1 MLSNLYIEN
10 VAVIEKASIDFTQG
24 FNVLTGETG
33 AGKSIIIDSI
43 NAIIGNRILRDLIR
57 TGAETAFISAEF
69 TDLPPSAVEAL
80 KQEDIELDDGTLL
93 IQREIN
99 MNGKSKCR
107 INGRPFPVSILR
119 NIGTHLINIHGQ
131 HEGYALMS
139 PESHITYIDRLGQLE
154 NDVNNYRSVYKQY
167 QSLSSKLHKATMDE
181 TERERKMDLLRYQ
194 IDEIEAADLQAGE
207 YEELIEQKRI
217 LQNSEK
223 ISYVLEEAK
232 GYLNGSDE
240 TDGALQL
247 LDLLSSSL
255 NRIVS
260 LLPDT
265 EHIQERLQNASY
277 EIQDCY
283 EELSDLSN
291 TVYEDEDSLNDIE
304 SRLDLIHT
312 LSRKYGNTIP
322 EIIQYLEQSK
332 VELQYLEQYGEN
344 RQKLQNDCEE
354 AYKQSCKLA
363 QVLSE
368 KRKKVGLD
376 FALSVKRELTFL
388 DMPNIELTVS
398 QTNGSLNDFGCDNIE
413 LLISAN
419 PGEPPKPIAKIASGG
434 ELSRIMLAIKNVLA
448 DKDDIDTLIFDE
460 VDTGISGN
468 AAQKVGLKLHAVSE
482 KQQVLCVTH
491 LASIAAMANS
501 HFKIVKEVRDGR
513 TFTKILPLNHEA
525 RRNEIARMISGAEL
539 TDAALNYAED
549 MLRRFDTNKQ
559 NR

>member
-24 FNVLTGETG
+24 FNILTGETG

-43 NAIIGNRILRDLIR
+43 NAIIGNRILKDLIR

-69 TDLPPSAVEAL
+69 TDLSPSAVEAL
-80 KQEDIELDDGTLL
+80 KQADIELDDDILL
-93 IQREIN
+93 IQRKIN
-99 MNGKSKCR
+99 INGKSKCR
-107 INGRPFPVSILR
+107 INGRPASVGVLR
-119 NIGTHLINIHGQ
+119 EIGVHLINIHGQ

-139 PESHITYIDRLGQLE
+139 PESHITYIDKLGQLE
-154 NDVNNYRSVYKQY
+154 DEVDSYRTVYKQY
-167 QSLSSKLHKATMDE
+167 QSLCAKLRKATMDE

-194 IDEIEAADLQAGE
+194 IDEIEAADLQTGE
-207 YEELIEQKRI
+207 YEELIEQKRV

-240 TDGALQL
+240 SDGALQL
-247 LDLLSSSL
+247 LDLLSAAL
-255 NRIVS
+255 NRIAS

-277 EIQDCY
+277 EIRDCY
-283 EELSDLSN
+283 EEISDLSN
-291 TVYEDEDSLNDIE
+291 TIYEDEDSLNDIE
-304 SRLDLIHT
+304 ARLDLIHT

-322 EIIQYLEQSK
+322 EILQYLERSK
-332 VELQYLEQYGEN
+332 SELQYLEQYGEN
-344 RQKLQNDCEE
+344 RQKLQDDCDE
-354 AYKQSCKLA
+354 AHKQSCKLA
-363 QVLSE
+363 QILSE

-376 FALSVKRELTFL
+376 FALSVKKELTFL
-388 DMPNIELTVS
+388 DMPNVELVVS
-398 QTNGSLNDFGCDNIE
+398 QKSGALNDFGCDNIE

-448 DKDDIDTLIFDE
+448 DKDDINTLIFDE

-482 KQQVLCVTH
+482 NQQVLCVTH

-501 HFKIVKEVRDGR
+501 HFKIIKEVHDGR
-513 TFTKILPLNHEA
+513 TFTQVLPLNHEA
-525 RRNEIARMISGAEL
+525 RRDEIARMISGAEL

-549 MLRRFDTNKQ
+549 MLSRFDNNKQ
-559 NR
+559 N